1 MGWDDSD
8 IHAVSNKIRNF
19 LKVEFEVCREC
30 KERAKGPF
38 E

>member
-1 MGWDDSD
+1 MGWDECD
-8 IHAVSNKIRNF
+8 INEVSNKIRDF